1 MTDSTKS
8 LVKVSRK
15 NRFIEFNTTYCVAC
29 GRCTEDC
36 VGGVLTMHGGLP
48 QVIEERSSFCVRCGH
63 CVSVCPVNAIT
74 LDGRNS
80 SELRHVTDFC
90 TGEAGLSLLT
100 ERRAIRRYSG
110 SIVNEELL
118 KKAIYYAGYAPTAHN
133 YRQVEYIVIN
143 GRKKVEDL
151 LQKAIS
157 HMEKHDICI
166 SHVENMRKGR
176 DTLFRGAPCI
186 ILIHAPDRILSE
198 TDCAIAS
205 AYLELALHCLGLG
218 SCWVGILLESFM
230 YGLPVGLNIPA
241 GHKLYGA
248 VLVGTPQS
256 LYERVPFRAMPQ
268 VEWL

>member
-1 MTDSTKS
+1 MHDGTPTPSPANRKSSFITFSTT
-8 LVKVSRK
+8 R
-15 NRFIEFNTTYCVAC
+15 CAAC
-29 GRCTEDC
+29 GRCVEDC
-36 VGGVLTMHGGLP
+36 VGGVLAMRGGRP
-48 QVIEERSSFCVRCGH
+48 QVIEERSAFCVRCGH
-63 CVSVCPVNAIT
+63 CVSVCPENAIT

-90 TGEAGLSLLT
+90 MGEAGLSLLR

-110 SIVNEELL
+110 SVVNEELL
-118 KKAIYYAGYAPTAHN
+118 REAIYYAGHAPTAHN

-143 GRKKVEDL
+143 GRKKVEAL
-151 LQKAIS
+151 LQRAIR
-157 HMEKHDICI
+157 HMEKHDICM
-166 SHVENMRKGR
+166 SHVENVRQGR

-186 ILIHAPDRILSE
+186 ILLHAPERILSE

-230 YGLPVGLNIPA
+230 YGILEGLNIPA
-241 GHKLYGA
+241 GRKLYGA

-256 LYERVPFRAMPQ
+256 LYERVPFRSMPR
-268 VEWL
+268 VEWR